1 MLVPGVSGGSMAMIL
16 GIYDRL
22 IDAVSDFFQEVKKN
36 FCFLLMFVISAGI
49 GMLLLAKPILSLLE
63 TYPKEM
69 GFLFIGAVA
78 GGIPAI
84 YKQAQIKSFSWKYI
98 LYILVGMSVV
108 GILSFG
114 EQGHFTN
121 VVSGG
126 NYSVIFLVIA
136 GIIAAVALIL
146 PGISVSYLLLIMGLY
161 HELMRAISELDM
173 AFLFPIGIGLLAG
186 IILLTKGLK
195 FVMTRFPQVSYFVIL
210 GFVMASL
217 AEVFPGMPVGQ
228 EWILCGLAVVVGFYF
243 IFSLSKS
250 DSE

>member
-1 MLVPGVSGGSMAMIL
+1 MAMIL

-22 IDAVSDFFQEVKKN
+22 IDAVSDFFRSIKEN
-36 FCFLLMFVISAGI
+36 IIFLLLFVISAGT

-84 YKQAQIKSFSWKYI
+84 YKQAQTKNFSWKYI
-98 LYILVGMSVV
+98 LYILAGMCVV

-114 EQGHFTN
+114 EQEHFIKE
-121 VVSGG
+121 VSGG
-126 NYSVIFLVIA
+126 SYSFIFLVIV
-136 GIIAAVALIL
+136 GVIAAAALIL

-173 AFLFPIGIGLLAG
+173 AFLFPIGMGLLVG
-186 IILLTKGLK
+186 IMLLTKGLK
-195 FVMTRFPQVSYFVIL
+195 FVMTRFPQVSYFTIL
-210 GFVMASL
+210 GFVIASL
-217 AEVFPGMPVGQ
+217 AEVFPGMPAPE
-228 EWILCGLAVVVGFYF
+228 EWILCGLSGIVGFYF

-250 DSE
+250 ESK